1 MSCRVLSATLTAAVF
16 MRSRL
21 TKAKHSYCQAPG
33 DEPTQKTPTR
43 FAVLYVRSELL
54 SFNYEYMHSQGH
66 CNTNKAWQVFVA
78 EYGATVW
85 QNVYAQFTL

>member
-1 MSCRVLSATLTAAVF
+1 MSCTVLSATLTAAVF

-21 TKAKHSYCQAPG
+21 TKANIHIVRLQA
-33 DEPTQKTPTR
+33 TNLLKKTPTR

-54 SFNYEYMHSQGH
+54 SFNYDYTHSQGH